1 MAWMSSVSLSIYLL
15 VDVWVVSSA
24 VTSSAACVDVEGTL
38 IGEPGAPGSV
48 THSLSAQRL
57 PSLSLSVRFSNEK
70 QRTHGSSGPSSSDSQ
85 LSVFPHSSSTPR
97 PTPSHGT
104 YSDSGGWAW
113 SGQGALV
120 IALPRPHSGAPR
132 RKSLLLISSSDLRLR
147 TSELARTAS
156 LAHES
161 PALLVWGSACVPQ
174 GQVSLPGC
182 CSPTHLGSRKLI
194 L

>member
-97 PTPSHGT
+97 PTPSHCT
-104 YSDSGGWAW
+104 YSDGGGWACQARVLW
-113 SGQGALV
+113 SLHCPGLT
-120 IALPRPHSGAPR
+120 LEPRGG
-132 RKSLLLISSSDLRLR
+132 SL
-147 TSELARTAS
+147 
-156 LAHES
+156 
-161 PALLVWGSACVPQ
+161 
-174 GQVSLPGC
+174 C
-182 CSPTHLGSRKLI
+182 CSSAPVTLG
-194 L
+194 